1 MSGNTSARRGI
12 YCACCLILVVL
23 LGVTGC
29 KKKPAAASTPPTVLV
44 VTVTPKDVPIYV
56 EWIGTLEGYVNAD
69 IRAQVTGYLLTQDYI
84 EGSEVKKGDLMFQI
98 DPRPFQAALDQA
110 KGVLAQ
116 VEAQQSEAELD
127 VQRYAPLAK
136 VDAISQQLYTSA
148 THSNQS
154 AQASVKSAQAAVE
167 TAQVNLGFTRIT
179 SPIDGLAGIAQA
191 QIGNLVGP
199 NTSNLLTTVSTI
211 DPIKVYFPVS
221 EQAYLD
227 YRRLHTNEV
236 ERATHERELE
246 LQLIFGDG
254 SVYPLRG
261 RFFFVGRQ
269 VDVNTGTIQVVGLF
283 PNPSYIL
290 RPGQYALVRAQ
301 TQIRKDALV
310 VPQRAVTE
318 LQSTYQIAT
327 VDQENKAHITPI
339 TVGEKVGSD
348 WIIEKGLKP
357 GDRVVVEGIQ
367 QVKEGITV
375 KLEPFVPQRQ
385 TNGPAASQ
393 PGSR

>member
-1 MSGNTSARRGI
+1 MSGRNATRRGI
-12 YCACCLILVVL
+12 FCASCLTFVVL
-23 LGVTGC
+23 LCVTGC
-29 KKKPAAASTPPTVLV
+29 KKKPPPPPAPPTVLV
-44 VTVTPKDVPIYV
+44 MTVTPKDVPIYV

-69 IRAQVTGYLLTQDYI
+69 IRAQVIGYLLTQNYA
-84 EGSEVKKGDLMFQI
+84 EGSQVKKGDLMFQI

-116 VEAQQSEAELD
+116 AEAQLGETELD

-136 VDAISQQLYTSA
+136 VDAISQQVYTSA
-148 THSNQS
+148 VHSNEMVR
-154 AQASVKSAQAAVE
+154 ASVKSAQAAVE
-167 TAQVNLGFTRIT
+167 TAQVNLGFTKIT
-179 SPIDGLAGIAQA
+179 SPIDGLAGVAQT

-199 NTSNLLTTVSTI
+199 TSTTPLTTVSTI
-211 DPIKVYFPVS
+211 DPIKVFFPVS

-227 YRRLHTNEV
+227 YRRRHTNV
-236 ERATHERELE
+236 TERATHERELE
-246 LQLIFGDG
+246 LQLILTDG
-254 SVYPLRG
+254 SVYPLLG

-283 PNPSYIL
+283 PNPTYVL

-310 VPQRAVTE
+310 VPQRAVNE
-318 LQSTYQIAT
+318 LQSTYQVAT
-327 VDQENKAHITPI
+327 VDHENKAHLTPV

-357 GDRVVVEGIQ
+357 GDRVVAEGTQ
-367 QVKEGITV
+367 KVKEGLKV
-375 KLEPFVPQRQ
+375 KPEPFVPQSQ
-385 TNGPAASQ
+385 TNNPTSSQ
-393 PGSR
+393 PGQR